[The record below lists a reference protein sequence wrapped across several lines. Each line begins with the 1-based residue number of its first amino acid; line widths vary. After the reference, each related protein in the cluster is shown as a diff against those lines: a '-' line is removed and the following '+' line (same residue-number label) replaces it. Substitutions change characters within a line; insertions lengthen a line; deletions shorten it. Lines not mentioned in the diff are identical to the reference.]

1 MLWLC
6 EFDDYE
12 RMNPLPLIK
21 YFMTHFSIQNGVDN
35 HFLGEG
41 RIRAEWITE
50 KIAHQWLNCRIEYPK
65 KYFNTSKHPPGRM
78 LRFSKKRFR
87 YFSQRLKFQNIYY
100 EEKNFEYEEFGR

>member
-41 RIRAEWITE
+41 RIRAE
-50 KIAHQWLNCRIEYPK
+50 
-65 KYFNTSKHPPGRM
+65 
-78 LRFSKKRFR
+78 
-87 YFSQRLKFQNIYY
+87 
-100 EEKNFEYEEFGR
+100 